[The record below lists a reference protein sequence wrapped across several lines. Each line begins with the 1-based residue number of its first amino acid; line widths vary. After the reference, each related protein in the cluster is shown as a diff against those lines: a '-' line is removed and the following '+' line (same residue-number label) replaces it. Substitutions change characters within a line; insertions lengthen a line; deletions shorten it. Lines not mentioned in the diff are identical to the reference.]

1 MNENS
6 GNQIVVPLEIIP
18 IQTEVLTKEK
28 YTYKKASELSGN
40 RYEDLSSNEDSNGVY
55 IDLSGTNSV
64 VFSVNGTDISF
75 TRISDV
81 SYTIEYD
88 SKTLYKTVN
97 DEGSITVG
105 SYVLNYRLGTVI
117 ADITRVANTKI
128 LRIGFDLSSNEV
140 APINIL
146 KNKDT
151 LHSAVGM
158 FKEPDGKY
166 ALDVSGVIKCT
177 GVELEAV
184 SYTHLTLPTILLL

>member
-1 MNENS
+1 
-6 GNQIVVPLEIIP
+6 
-18 IQTEVLTKEK
+18 
-28 YTYKKASELSGN
+28 
-40 RYEDLSSNEDSNGVY
+40 LSSNEDSNGVY
-55 IDLSGTNSV
+55 IDLSKNYSV
-64 VFSVNGTDISF
+64 MFPVNGTDISF
-75 TRISDV
+75 TRTSDV

-140 APINIL
+140 APINIV

-177 GVELEAV
+177 AVEICDSNIKILKDRVKQLKQELERLKDEQN
-184 SYTHLTLPTILLL
+184 SS